1 MVYMAT
7 KSFLKE
13 ISIKDK
19 KTASAFID
27 ALERAEKKKS
37 KIVKIDRLVEEI
49 EDSETIK
56 AIFRKNK

>member
-1 MVYMAT
+1 MAT